1 MEALFPSLEAAVFEA
16 ADSLEC
22 IALFAGGDRA
32 KLRVLVCKKTT
43 IIFKIIQDN
52 SGIVRI
58 FFQVGLRAI
67 FVLRKGVLR
76 LF

>member
-32 KLRVLVCKKTT
+32 KLRVLVCKKDNNY
-43 IIFKIIQDN
+43 IQDYSRMITN
-52 SGIVRI
+52 WEYSRTFSKKKFRSGKEYI
-58 FFQVGLRAI
+58 FR
-67 FVLRKGVLR
+67 
-76 LF
+76 